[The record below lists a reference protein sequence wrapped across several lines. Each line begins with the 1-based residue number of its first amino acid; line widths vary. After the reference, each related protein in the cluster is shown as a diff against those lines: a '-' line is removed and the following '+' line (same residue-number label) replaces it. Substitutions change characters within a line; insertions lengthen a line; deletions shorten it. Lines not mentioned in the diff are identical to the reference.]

1 LNFQYG
7 KFFRETGDSRRDEVE
22 MKKIL
27 AVIPARAGSKGIPKK
42 NTRLMAGKPLICYA
56 IENAWNSNLI
66 TDIAVSTDAEEV
78 KAVASKYKVKVIDR
92 PEELCRDDV
101 TLDSVVFHAYCEMRK
116 KQEYDIIV
124 TLQPTSPLLK
134 VETLD
139 AAIAEHIEK
148 NRDTTIA
155 VVNKP
160 HLAWGMEA
168 GNIVPLYEKR
178 VNRQYLPPY
187 YSETGAFLI
196 ADSRCVTEKSR
207 FGETVGVFEMNENES
222 VDIDS
227 RQDWVL
233 AEAELSKKKIIFRV
247 DGYKEIGLGHVY
259 RALQLAYN
267 LTEHEVLFVL
277 DSKSD
282 LGINKI
288 SNSFFRYEIIH
299 SNEEITDIIK
309 RENASILVNDIL
321 DTRREYME
329 PLKQLG
335 IRIVNFEDLGEG
347 RQYADAVIN
356 ALYETEEEKN
366 IYCGEK
372 YYCVRDEFILYNEKE
387 FREKVNNV
395 LIVFG
400 GTDPENLTLKVIEAI
415 EKTGY
420 KEINYTCI
428 LGMGYGDETSLLEK
442 IKNMDYNIQ
451 ILRNVS
457 NISEYMYNADI
468 AVSSQ
473 GRTMYELACMRVPS
487 IIIAQNRREQSHA
500 FGDIA
505 NGFINL
511 GLGTEIDETTIAE
524 TLLWLIKSDVMRKNL
539 YNRMRNKNLMQGIR
553 RVKRI
558 ILGD

>member
-1 LNFQYG
+1 
-7 KFFRETGDSRRDEVE
+7 

-42 NTRLMAGKPLICYA
+42 NTRMMAGKPLICYA
-56 IENAWNSNLI
+56 IENALNSKLI

-78 KAVASKYKVKVIDR
+78 KAVASKYNVEVIDR
-92 PEELCRDDV
+92 PAELCGDDV
-101 TLDSVVFHAYCEMRK
+101 TLDSVVFHTYCELRK
-116 KQEYDIIV
+116 KQDYDIVI

-139 AAIAEHIEK
+139 AAITEHIEK
-148 NRDTTIA
+148 KADTTIA

-168 GNIVPLYEKR
+168 DKIVPLYEKR

-196 ADSRCVTEKSR
+196 ADSRCVTENSR
-207 FGETVGVFEMNENES
+207 FGDKIGVFEMNENES
-222 VDIDS
+222 VYIDT

-247 DGYKEIGLGHVY
+247 DWYKEIGLGHVY

-277 DSKSD
+277 SSKSD
-282 LGINKI
+282 LGIDKI
-288 SNSFFRYEIIH
+288 SKSFFRYEIIH
-299 SNEEITDIIK
+299 SDEEITEIIK
-309 RENASILVNDIL
+309 RENARILVNDIL
-321 DTRREYME
+321 DTRKEYMK
-329 PLKQLG
+329 LVKQLG
-335 IRIVNFEDLGEG
+335 IRFVNFEDLGEG

-366 IYCGEK
+366 VYCGEK

-387 FREKVNNV
+387 FSEKVNNM

-400 GTDPENLTLKVIEAI
+400 GTDPENLTMKVIEAI

-420 KEINYTCI
+420 KEIKYTCI
-428 LGMGYGDETSLLEK
+428 LGMGYGDETPLLEK

-457 NISEYMYNADI
+457 NIAEYMYNADI

-473 GRTMYELACMRVPS
+473 GRTMYELACMRVPA
-487 IIIAQNRREQSHA
+487 IIIAQNRREQAHT